1 MDRQLDCRGMR
12 CPLPVIYARKALASM
27 RAGDELTVVTTDPE
41 SVEDFADFCRA
52 SCTQLLAQRDD
63 GGDHVFRMRKT

>member
-1 MDRQLDCRGMR
+1 
-12 CPLPVIYARKALASM
+12 M